1 MSYILLLIGNTSAWG
16 MFMIE
21 NSEVMRKVL
30 TTLINISGRK
40 TTEGHAVF
48 VMDSL
53 IKKLEGTYDFLKHV
67 EVTDTRFLEDGVF
80 ITVMSDLDSVS
91 STEVGK
97 AIHSIIVTMDE
108 MLGRDA
114 GHFFMKEISR
124 SIGDEY
130 YSTISEMGVDLSLM
144 QLEHEVTDMEKR
156 IFHTRK
162 TEE

>member
-1 MSYILLLIGNTSAWG
+1 
-16 MFMIE
+16 MIK

-53 IKKLEGTYDFLKHV
+53 IKKLEGNHDILKHV
-67 EVTDTRFLEDGVF
+67 KVADTRFLEDSVF

-97 AIHSIIVTMDE
+97 AIYAIIVSMDE

-124 SIGDEY
+124 NIGDEY

-144 QLEHEVTDMEKR
+144 QLEHEVKEMEKR
-156 IFHTRK
+156 ILHTKK